1 MANVVAQ
8 IKVRQ
13 GNLADLPIL
22 EPGEFGYALDRQR
35 LYIGNNPTPSQ
46 AGDGSTVA
54 FTFPLIDTD
63 GDGTTDNNTVLQ
75 FGNKMTFAVYVDDVL
90 QDPASAYSANDST
103 ITFDTAPADGAVILV
118 KYNTEVIT
126 SSPDSD
132 SRFAPNS
139 KTLTASATATNAGIA
154 IDGTV
159 YDYVDIEYILKNTNG
174 RRKGTL
180 SISIDASG
188 STSILDDT
196 YVTSVDPTGTDLDN
210 VFSGVV
216 AVNIFNLQY
225 TATNDAELSY
235 VITNWK
241 SV

>member
-90 QDPASAYSANDST
+90 QDPATAYTANDST
-103 ITFDTAPADGAVILV
+103 ITFITAPRWCS
-118 KYNTEVIT
+118 N
-126 SSPDSD
+126 SS
-132 SRFAPNS
+132 
-139 KTLTASATATNAGIA
+139 KI
-154 IDGTV
+154 
-159 YDYVDIEYILKNTNG
+159 
-174 RRKGTL
+174 
-180 SISIDASG
+180 
-188 STSILDDT
+188 
-196 YVTSVDPTGTDLDN
+196 
-210 VFSGVV
+210 
-216 AVNIFNLQY
+216 
-225 TATNDAELSY
+225 
-235 VITNWK
+235 
-241 SV
+241 